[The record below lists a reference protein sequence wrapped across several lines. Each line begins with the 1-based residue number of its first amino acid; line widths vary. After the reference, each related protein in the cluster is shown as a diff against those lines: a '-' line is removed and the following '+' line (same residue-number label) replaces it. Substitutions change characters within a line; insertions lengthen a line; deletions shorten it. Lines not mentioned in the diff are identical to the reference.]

1 MEKVIKSRYA
11 TIAIKPKVHDN
22 IKKLA
27 KHSYQTV
34 GGYIEQ
40 LIEKEMKQMQKKC
53 KNYDTHKTK
62 CKRNAN
68 AKKCKRNAKGMQK
81 LRHAKGMQNK

>member
-1 MEKVIKSRYA
+1 MEKAIKSRYA
-11 TIAIKPKVHDN
+11 TIAIKPKVHNN

-40 LIEKEMKQMQKKC
+40 LVEKEIKKLEG
-53 KNYDTHKTK
+53 KNGNNMS
-62 CKRNAN
+62 RVQ
-68 AKKCKRNAKGMQK
+68 G
-81 LRHAKGMQNK
+81 

>member
-1 MEKVIKSRYA
+1 MAKIMKSRYA
-11 TIAIKPKVHDN
+11 TIAIKPKVHDD

-40 LIEKEMKQMQKKC
+40 LIEKEIKKLEGKNGNNMSRMQ
-53 KNYDTHKTK
+53 
-62 CKRNAN
+62 
-68 AKKCKRNAKGMQK
+68 G
-81 LRHAKGMQNK
+81 

>member
-1 MEKVIKSRYA
+1 MKSRYA

-40 LIEKEMKQMQKKC
+40 LIEKEMKQMKWEKENGNNMSRVQ
-53 KNYDTHKTK
+53 
-62 CKRNAN
+62 
-68 AKKCKRNAKGMQK
+68 G
-81 LRHAKGMQNK
+81 

>member
-1 MEKVIKSRYA
+1 MEKVMKSRYA

-27 KHSYQTV
+27 QHSYQTV

-40 LIEKEMKQMQKKC
+40 LVEKEIKKLEG
-53 KNYDTHKTK
+53 KNGNNMS
-62 CKRNAN
+62 RVQ
-68 AKKCKRNAKGMQK
+68 G
-81 LRHAKGMQNK
+81 

>member
-1 MEKVIKSRYA
+1 MEKVMKSRYA

-40 LIEKEMKQMQKKC
+40 LIEKEMKQMKWEKEDDHNMSRVQ
-53 KNYDTHKTK
+53 
-62 CKRNAN
+62 
-68 AKKCKRNAKGMQK
+68 G
-81 LRHAKGMQNK
+81 

>member
-1 MEKVIKSRYA
+1 MEKAIKSRYA

-40 LIEKEMKQMQKKC
+40 LIEKEMKQMKWEKENGNNMSRVQ
-53 KNYDTHKTK
+53 
-62 CKRNAN
+62 
-68 AKKCKRNAKGMQK
+68 G
-81 LRHAKGMQNK
+81 

>member
-1 MEKVIKSRYA
+1 MEKVMKSRYA

-40 LIEKEMKQMQKKC
+40 LIEKEIKQMKWEKENGNNMSRVQ
-53 KNYDTHKTK
+53 
-62 CKRNAN
+62 
-68 AKKCKRNAKGMQK
+68 G
-81 LRHAKGMQNK
+81 

>member
-1 MEKVIKSRYA
+1 MEKAIKSRYA

-40 LIEKEMKQMQKKC
+40 LVEKEIKKLEG
-53 KNYDTHKTK
+53 KNGNNMS
-62 CKRNAN
+62 RVQ
-68 AKKCKRNAKGMQK
+68 G
-81 LRHAKGMQNK
+81 

>member
-1 MEKVIKSRYA
+1 MEKVMKSRYA

-40 LIEKEMKQMQKKC
+40 LIEKEIKKLEG
-53 KNYDTHKTK
+53 KNGNNMS
-62 CKRNAN
+62 RVQ
-68 AKKCKRNAKGMQK
+68 G
-81 LRHAKGMQNK
+81 

>member
-1 MEKVIKSRYA
+1 MEKVMKSRYA

-40 LIEKEMKQMQKKC
+40 LIEKEG
-53 KNYDTHKTK
+53 
-62 CKRNAN
+62 RNPSPLFNTNSYLSNNPDVKISRINPFYHYLAYGL
-68 AKKCKRNAKGMQK
+68 KERRKI
-81 LRHAKGMQNK
+81 

>member
-1 MEKVIKSRYA
+1 MEKVMKSRYA

-40 LIEKEMKQMQKKC
+40 LIEKEMKQIKWEKENGNNMSRVQ
-53 KNYDTHKTK
+53 
-62 CKRNAN
+62 
-68 AKKCKRNAKGMQK
+68 G
-81 LRHAKGMQNK
+81 

>member
-1 MEKVIKSRYA
+1 MEKIMKSRYA

-40 LIEKEMKQMQKKC
+40 LVEKEIKKLEG
-53 KNYDTHKTK
+53 KNGNNMS
-62 CKRNAN
+62 RVQ
-68 AKKCKRNAKGMQK
+68 G
-81 LRHAKGMQNK
+81 

>member
-1 MEKVIKSRYA
+1 MEKVMKSRYA

-40 LIEKEMKQMQKKC
+40 LVEKK
-53 KNYDTHKTK
+53 
-62 CKRNAN
+62 
-68 AKKCKRNAKGMQK
+68 
-81 LRHAKGMQNK
+81 

>member
-1 MEKVIKSRYA
+1 MEKAIKSRYA

-40 LIEKEMKQMQKKC
+40 LVEKEIKKLEG
-53 KNYDTHKTK
+53 KNGDNMS
-62 CKRNAN
+62 RVQ
-68 AKKCKRNAKGMQK
+68 G
-81 LRHAKGMQNK
+81 

>member
-1 MEKVIKSRYA
+1 MEKVMKSRYA

-40 LIEKEMKQMQKKC
+40 LVEKEIKKLEG
-53 KNYDTHKTK
+53 KNGNNMS
-62 CKRNAN
+62 RVQ
-68 AKKCKRNAKGMQK
+68 G
-81 LRHAKGMQNK
+81 

>member
-1 MEKVIKSRYA
+1 MKSRYA
-11 TIAIKPKVHDN
+11 TIAIKPKVHDD

-40 LIEKEMKQMQKKC
+40 LIEKEIKKLEGKNGNNMSRMQ
-53 KNYDTHKTK
+53 
-62 CKRNAN
+62 
-68 AKKCKRNAKGMQK
+68 G
-81 LRHAKGMQNK
+81 

>member
-1 MEKVIKSRYA
+1 MEKVMKSRYA

-40 LIEKEMKQMQKKC
+40 LVEKEIKKLEG
-53 KNYDTHKTK
+53 KNDNNMS
-62 CKRNAN
+62 RVQ
-68 AKKCKRNAKGMQK
+68 R
-81 LRHAKGMQNK
+81 